1 MSRRVEFHKHEFLI
15 IKDVIQHAVNNRL
28 KNDYIKMC
36 KIQPIGGKFSYNDR
50 IEIMN
55 DLLAF
60 NVITEENGALRLIDK
75 QFDFLSKN
83 LESGCEQSW
92 DLVSKL
98 GGLNE
103 IERKYNNTE
112 NLETGL
118 KGEEFVVNE
127 LKENLEKIRHKD
139 IVHVSKKN
147 DLAGYDIKAP
157 GADYNSC
164 ILLEVKTSKVNY
176 KDKHICYISRNE
188 YEVSKKNNNWYLVF
202 VKLID
207 GVPKLSGHLIGDKLL
222 NLMPKDGE
230 FSQWQSAKIT
240 IKNDSL
246 IQGLPLY

>member
-1 MSRRVEFHKHEFLI
+1 MNKEINTQL
-15 IKDVIQHAVNNRL
+15 IKDVLYYASNNMSV
-28 KNDYIKMC
+28 NDYKKRCENQSAHSIYT
-36 KIQPIGGKFSYNDR
+36 YNDR
-50 IEIMN
+50 IKMMDQLIADNIIVEKRGV
-55 DLLAF
+55 LK
-60 NVITEENGALRLIDK
+60 LID
-75 QFDFLSKN
+75 QQLDFLSKY

-98 GGLNE
+98 GRFDE

-127 LKENLEKIRHKD
+127 LKANLDKNSHED
-139 IVHVSKKN
+139 IVHVSKIN

-157 GADYNSC
+157 SADYNSE
-164 ILLEVKTSKVNY
+164 ILLEVKTSRVNY

-188 YEVSKKNNNWYLVF
+188 FEVSKKNYNWYLVF

-222 NLMPKDGE
+222 NFMPKDGE

-240 IKNDSL
+240 IKNDSVM
-246 IQGLPLY
+246 QGLPLY